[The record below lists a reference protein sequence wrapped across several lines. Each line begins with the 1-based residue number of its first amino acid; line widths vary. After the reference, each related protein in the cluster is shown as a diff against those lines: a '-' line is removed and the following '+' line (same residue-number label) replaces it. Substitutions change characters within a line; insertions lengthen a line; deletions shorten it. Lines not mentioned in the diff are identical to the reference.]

1 MANVVLGVTGSIA
14 AYRAADLARELMRG
28 GCTVR
33 VCLTPAAE
41 KFVTRVL
48 FESLTGQPCLVWAF
62 DEPEAGRMAH
72 IDWARQA
79 DLLVIAPATANIL
92 NKIATGVADD
102 MLSTIALAYT
112 GPMLV
117 APAMNPA
124 MLANE
129 TTQASLRRLVS
140 RGVEV
145 VQPAEGEVACGE
157 HGQGKLA
164 SVPEIAAAAMSL
176 IGWTRRLEGRRV
188 LITSGP
194 TREPIDSVRFL
205 SNRSSG
211 KMGAAL
217 AKAALWMGADVTVV
231 TGPAAVP
238 PPLGA
243 KVVRVETALDML
255 AAASREAPTADLIL
269 GVAAVAD
276 YRAAEQHPG
285 KMRRTEEDLVLRL
298 VPNPDVV
305 AELGRLA
312 KPDAVLVGFA
322 AEPTDD
328 LAAARAKLERKG
340 LHFIAAN
347 DVSQAGIG
355 FESDENELVLIG
367 REGSPERS
375 GRLSKIGCAKWLLD
389 RVAQALPGERETP

>member
-1 MANVVLGVTGSIA
+1 MSNVVLGVTGSIA

-33 VCLTPAAE
+33 VCLTPSAE

-92 NKIATGVADD
+92 NKLAAGVADD

-124 MLANE
+124 MLAND
-129 TTQASLRRLVS
+129 TTQESLRRLVA
-140 RGVEV
+140 RGVEI

-164 SVPEIAAAAMSL
+164 SVSEIASAALAL
-176 IGWTRRLEGRRV
+176 IGWTRSLRGRRV

-217 AKAALWMGADVTVV
+217 AKAALWMGAEVTVV
-231 TGPAAVP
+231 TGPTSVP

-243 KVVRVETALDML
+243 SVVKVETAQEML
-255 AAASREAPTADLIL
+255 AAASEEAPAADLIL
-269 GVAAVAD
+269 AVAAVAD
-276 YRAAEQHPG
+276 YRVAEPSRG
-285 KMRRTEEDLVLRL
+285 KIRRTAEDLLLRL

-305 AELGRLA
+305 AELGRIA
-312 KPDAVLVGFA
+312 KPGAVLVGFA

-328 LAAARAKLERKG
+328 LAVAREKLERKG

-347 DVSQAGIG
+347 DVSRPGIG

-367 REGSPERS
+367 RQGPPERS
-375 GRLSKIGCAKWLLD
+375 GTLSKIACARWLLE
-389 RVAQALPGERETP
+389 RVARALPG

>member
-1 MANVVLGVTGSIA
+1 
-14 AYRAADLARELMRG
+14 
-28 GCTVR
+28 
-33 VCLTPAAE
+33 
-41 KFVTRVL
+41 
-48 FESLTGQPCLVWAF
+48 
-62 DEPEAGRMAH
+62 
-72 IDWARQA
+72 
-79 DLLVIAPATANIL
+79 
-92 NKIATGVADD
+92 
-102 MLSTIALAYT
+102 
-112 GPMLV
+112 
-117 APAMNPA
+117 
-124 MLANE
+124 
-129 TTQASLRRLVS
+129 
-140 RGVEV
+140 
-145 VQPAEGEVACGE
+145 
-157 HGQGKLA
+157 
-164 SVPEIAAAAMSL
+164 
-176 IGWTRRLEGRRV
+176 
-188 LITSGP
+188 
-194 TREPIDSVRFL
+194 IDSVRFL

-238 PPLGA
+238 PPLGP
-243 KVVRVETALDML
+243 KVVRVETALEML

-305 AELGRLA
+305 AGLGRLA

-355 FESDENELVLIG
+355 FESDENELVLIR

-375 GRLSKIGCAKWLLD
+375 GRLSKIGCAKWLLE
-389 RVAQALPGERETP
+389 RVSRALPGERETP